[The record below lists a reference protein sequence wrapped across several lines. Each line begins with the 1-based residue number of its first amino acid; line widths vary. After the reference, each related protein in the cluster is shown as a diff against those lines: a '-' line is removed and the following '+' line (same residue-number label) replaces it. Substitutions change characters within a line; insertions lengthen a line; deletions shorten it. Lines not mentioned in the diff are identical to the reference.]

1 MEFEGNFFMQK
12 KVDWSL
18 LNEGMTIPVSV
29 TALLKTWNE
38 SIMTHGHSMNIK
50 VVIDGQSYDAKLKN
64 QNFNQDNWAGH
75 KDIIQIRY
83 SPKSSLAVK
92 LRTVFHRSYE
102 YLQEQRQL
110 PGMAR
115 RQISLP
121 DSIQEY
127 IRLYIVD
134 SLKVIY
140 MECCFDQEYE
150 KLAST
155 LKAIPEEV
163 YEANDDDKFF
173 MADKTASYI
182 KKQLLV
188 KYRKMDRS
196 IIQMLKKY
204 YDYRDEISGEKIG
217 SEYGDS
223 VVEAHHIE
231 YFTKTQNNDSTN
243 IIIISPNYHRIIHKN
258 NPHFNREE
266 FQFEFLNGEVLKL
279 KLYDHLKA

>member
-1 MEFEGNFFMQK
+1 MELEHNFFMQK
-12 KVDWSL
+12 KVDWSI

-29 TALLKTWNE
+29 TALLRTWDE

-50 VVIDGQSYDAKLKN
+50 VVIDGLSYDAKLKN
-64 QNFNQDNWAGH
+64 LNFNQENWAGH
-75 KDIIQIRY
+75 RDIIQIRY
-83 SPKSSLAVK
+83 SPKSSIAVK

-110 PGMAR
+110 PEMAR

-127 IRLYIVD
+127 IRLYVVD
-134 SLKVIY
+134 SLKEIY
-140 MECCFDQEYE
+140 MECCFNQEYE
-150 KLAST
+150 QLAST

-163 YEANDDDKFF
+163 YEANDDEKFF

-182 KKQLLV
+182 EKQLLV

-196 IIQMLKKY
+196 IIQMLKKF

-231 YFTKTQNNDSTN
+231 YFTNTQNNDSTN

-266 FQFEFLNGEVLKL
+266 FQFEFLNGEILKL